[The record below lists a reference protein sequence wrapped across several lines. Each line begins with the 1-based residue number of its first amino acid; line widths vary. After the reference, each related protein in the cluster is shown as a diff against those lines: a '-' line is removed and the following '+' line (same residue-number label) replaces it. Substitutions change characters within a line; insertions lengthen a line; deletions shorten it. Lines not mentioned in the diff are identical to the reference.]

1 MEEVSMQF
9 TTSRFAFA
17 AVLGLTLT
25 TVSNAALTHRF
36 SFNETTPK
44 DSAGTAEA
52 MLKGAAKIAD
62 GKLVLDNGDKTSTDS
77 ALSYLEFKSSLLPK
91 SGSVSIVFWI
101 TAKEQGNFARVIN
114 FGETADGIGSA
125 FIYITPHTADGQS
138 RAAISATDTASKTY
152 LDFAP
157 IDDGKPHCVAVI
169 IDGSAKKLRVF
180 VDAKEAGTPADL
192 GDNTLDKVKPTSNW
206 VGKSSFDNDSGLTGA
221 LDELRIYDTA
231 LTSDEVTTI
240 NKAGADSLPAA
251 AGAAPQPAK

>member
-1 MEEVSMQF
+1 MMF
-9 TTSRFAFA
+9 KSRLLLSATVA
-17 AVLGLTLT
+17 LALTLAT
-25 TVSNAALTHRF
+25 AANAALTHRF
-36 SFNETTPK
+36 SFNDSAPK

-52 MLKGAAKIAD
+52 TLKGTAKIAD
-62 GKLVLDNGDKTSTDS
+62 GKLVLDNTDKTSTDS

-101 TAKEQGNFARVIN
+101 TAKENGAFARVVN
-114 FGETADGIGSA
+114 FGETDNGIGSA
-125 FIYITPHTADGQS
+125 FIYITPRTSDGQS

-152 LDFAP
+152 IDFNA
-157 IDDGKPHCVAVI
+157 IDDGKPHCVAIV
-169 IDGSAKKLRVF
+169 IDGTAKKLHVY